1 MSKEFEKF
9 YLFLKSHIVE
19 LLNRIEALSINLDMN
34 SIGRVLSNKKRIL
47 EIDES
52 LLNDIDLISF
62 FYSENITDVSQVT
75 ESLNRISESIKKATS
90 SVEELIKEKEEC
102 EHILNNENYDFKFFC
117 KNVRKKQSH

>member
-52 LLNDIDLISF
+52 LLNDD
-62 FYSENITDVSQVT
+62 
-75 ESLNRISESIKKATS
+75 KK
-90 SVEELIKEKEEC
+90 
-102 EHILNNENYDFKFFC
+102 Y
-117 KNVRKKQSH
+117 